1 MPLPTLRGEGWD
13 GGNCF
18 NLFSLG
24 FVKLLFTPPLA
35 LPLLGE
41 GIRNS
46 VSLKYVIL
54 VYCPNLTRGSANLY
68 NISVAKFTNT

>member
-1 MPLPTLRGEGWD
+1 MPLPTLRGKVGM

-18 NLFSLG
+18 DLFSLG
-24 FVKLLFTPPLA
+24 FAKWLFSPTLA

-46 VSLKYVIL
+46 VAMKYVIL